1 MICKPRNDL
10 NLLTDTPYG
19 IAGNSIENM
28 LQKHEN
34 YELSSNSYS
43 KSPYL
48 SACCSNKPKIN
59 EMPFS

>member
-1 MICKPRNDL
+1 MTCKPRNDL

-34 YELSSNSYS
+34 YELS
-43 KSPYL
+43 
-48 SACCSNKPKIN
+48 
-59 EMPFS
+59 